1 MVDETAFTLQSQEL
15 LPALYRMCM
24 NILRSEADA
33 QDAVQQCLMKGWS
46 HRADVSQDRLRPW
59 LMRIAVNECRNIQRY
74 RKRVYPAPTPA
85 PSRPGG
91 PPDADLWELS
101 EAIGRMDQKLRVPLL
116 LKYRE
121 NYTEK
126 EIAAVLRVPVSTVK
140 NRLYRARREL
150 QKSLADVEVAFE

>member
-1 MVDETAFTLQSQEL
+1 MVDKAAFTLQSQEL

-24 NILRSEADA
+24 NILRSDADA
-33 QDAVQQCLMKGWS
+33 QDAVQQCLMKGWA
-46 HRADVSQDRLRPW
+46 HRADVQPDRLRPW

-74 RKRVYPAPTPA
+74 RKRVYPAPAPA
-85 PSRPGG
+85 PSRPFY
-91 PPDADLWELS
+91 PPDTDLWELS
-101 EAIGRMDQKLRVPLL
+101 EAIDRMDQRLRVPLL

-140 NRLYRARREL
+140 NRLYSARRVL
-150 QKSLADVEVAFE
+150 QKSLADMEVAFE